1 MHNLKSRPIKCRFLY
16 VLGGILLGL
25 FGFSAMA
32 QPAKPIAERPQV
44 IVQFK
49 PGNDDAKAKEI
60 VEKHGGKV
68 KKHIHWQGRAEG
80 KGPLVVVEAAEPV
93 EQAVE
98 KFKNEPNVEFAE
110 PDWIQRHQTVAE
122 ETVVSPESVANDTYY
137 TAGYLWGLMDT
148 GANSFGTRASAA
160 WAAGYTG
167 AKSVYVGVID

>member
-1 MHNLKSRPIKCRFLY
+1 MHKEKSCPMKCRFLY
-16 VLGGILLGL
+16 VLGAILIA
-25 FGFSAMA
+25 FWAASAMA

-49 PGNDDAKAKEI
+49 SGNDDAKAKEI

-98 KFKNEPNVEFAE
+98 KFKKEPDVEFAE
-110 PDWIQRHQTVAE
+110 PDWIQRHQTVVE
-122 ETVVSPESVANDTYY
+122 ETVVSPEAIANDTYY
-137 TAGYLWGLMDT
+137 TAGYLWGLTDT
-148 GANSFGTRASAA
+148 GPNS
-160 WAAGYTG
+160 
-167 AKSVYVGVID
+167 